1 MNINTQIALFIL
13 IIGIDFII
21 SAARSSY
28 NNIRLARLDNIE
40 EKDIDITNTL
50 LLIQNKDSVKAS
62 LKLLQSLLHVTITC
76 TALFYLVIE
85 QSEKNISY
93 LTIGLIIFALT
104 IVIWILE
111 FLIERGIYQ
120 NPEKWL
126 IRFTPFIRVITILF
140 TPFTYLPL
148 KIAQNQDTDNTDSYV
163 NEQDVIYLIDKGE
176 EQGALDQDER
186 KMISSI
192 LELNDTLVREIMVP
206 RVDLFAIEEKTLLE
220 DALNDILQSGYSR
233 IPVYR
238 ETIDHIIGFLYTK
251 DILKLWQKGDIKTTA
266 HSILREV
273 NFIPE
278 MKKVD
283 ELLEEMQKQR
293 IHVAIIVDEYGGVA
307 GLATLE
313 DIVEEI
319 VGEIHDEYDDG
330 EIDLIQMIDENEY
343 IVNGRYDIDDFN
355 NVFDVEFPTEDSDTI
370 GGLLYA
376 HIGHVPQVG
385 ESIQIEN
392 ILLTIQEVEGQRIQT
407 IHCKRVPIIEQE
419 Q

>member
-1 MNINTQIALFIL
+1 MNVNTQIALFIL
-13 IIGIDFII
+13 IVGIDLII

-40 EKDIDITNTL
+40 EKDMDLSTTL
-50 LLIQNKDSVKAS
+50 QLIQNKDNVKAS
-62 LKLLQSLLHVTITC
+62 LKLLQSLLHVTLTFA
-76 TALFYLVIE
+76 ALYFLVIE
-85 QSEKNISY
+85 HSEKEIS
-93 LTIGLIIFALT
+93 LLNVILIILALT
-104 IVIWILE
+104 ITIWIVE

-126 IRFTPFIRVITILF
+126 IRFTPFIRIITFIF

-148 KIAQNQDTDNTDSYV
+148 KIAQNQNIDNTDNYV

-206 RVDLFAIEEKTLLE
+206 RVDLFAIEENTLLE
-220 DALNDILQSGYSR
+220 DALDDILESGYSR
-233 IPVYR
+233 IPVYH
-238 ETIDHIIGFLYTK
+238 ETIDHIVGFLYTK
-251 DILKLWQKGDIKTTA
+251 DILKLWQNGHIKTTPQA
-266 HSILREV
+266 ILRDV

-307 GLATLE
+307 GLVTLE

-330 EIDLIQMIDENEY
+330 EIDLVQMINEDEY

-355 NVFDVEFPTEDSDTI
+355 NIFDVEFPTEDSDTI

-376 HIGHVPQVG
+376 QIGHVPQIG

-407 IHCKRVPIIEQE
+407 IHCKKVPILEQE
-419 Q
+419 V